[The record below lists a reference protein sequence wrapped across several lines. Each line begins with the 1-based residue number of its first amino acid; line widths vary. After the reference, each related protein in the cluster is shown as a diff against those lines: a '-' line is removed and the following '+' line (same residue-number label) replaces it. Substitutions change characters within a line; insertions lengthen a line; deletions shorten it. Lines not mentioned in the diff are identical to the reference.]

1 MLYYSNTKKWK
12 SQEKFP
18 KKVDKITKKYY
29 DNNIKKEEVIHFS
42 PYLCGKRLINILIL
56 VNKLELY
63 LCSGLASKVN
73 LFLLK

>member
-1 MLYYSNTKKWK
+1 MEK
-12 SQEKFP
+12 SRKIR
-18 KKVDKITKKYY
+18 KKVDKIQKKYY

-42 PYLCGKRLINILIL
+42 PYLCGKRLINIRFL

-73 LFLLK
+73 LFFENKYNFGSC